1 MITNINSFKNMEQF
15 FNTGW
20 FIANITALYIGL
32 KAKLTILQLL
42 IVDNI
47 TFINIGLIKDIAV
60 IIGVISSIIFAG
72 YNLSKWY
79 HQILETKKLRKENHV
94 KNLFKFVDEDNNKND
109 E

>member
-1 MITNINSFKNMEQF
+1 MITNINSFKSMEQF
-15 FNTGW
+15 FNTSW
-20 FIANITALYIGL
+20 FVANITALYIGL
-32 KAKLTILQLL
+32 KAKLTILQVL
-42 IVDNI
+42 ILDNI
-47 TFINIGLIKDIAV
+47 TFIDISLVKDIAV

-94 KNLFKFVDEDNNKND
+94 EKLFKFVEDNKID